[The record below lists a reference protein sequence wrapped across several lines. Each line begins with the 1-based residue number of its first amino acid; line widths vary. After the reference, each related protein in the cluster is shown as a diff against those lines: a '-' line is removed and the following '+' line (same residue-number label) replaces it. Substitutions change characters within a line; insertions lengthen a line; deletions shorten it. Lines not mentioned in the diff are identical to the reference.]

1 MRYVAVLFTAMFLFV
16 LIPSTSTQAQ
26 NKVKSSSLLKASDST
41 TTTST
46 SASTARAKKYL
57 RGLIAFVN
65 TDEFKELSKQKNR
78 DAIKARVRQIG
89 LTSGY
94 SAEGKSITKQFNDDL
109 KAADHNDKE
118 LKELIDQSPTLF
130 KSY

>member
-1 MRYVAVLFTAMFLFV
+1 MRYVAVLFIAIFLFV
-16 LIPSTSTQAQ
+16 FVPSTSTVAQ
-26 NKVKSSSLLKASDST
+26 NKGKTPSLLNPSGSKA
-41 TTTST
+41 TTST

-57 RGLIAFVN
+57 RGLLAFVN
-65 TDEFKELSKQKNR
+65 TDEFKALSKAKNR

-89 LTSGY
+89 LASGY

-118 LKELIDQSPTLF
+118 LKELMSQSPTLF